1 MYINY
6 KMQVLGESIT
16 LANGEDDGREVIGV
30 EDFDFDHSI
39 TVEDIID
46 YLMPY
51 DKSRLTREFEL
62 GFVNACRKIFNEG
75 FIDLDQLESD
85 KYFVRFMQDKY
96 ADEAKEAWIKDK
108 LEQEEADNA

>member
-6 KMQVLGESIT
+6 RMQVLGKSIT
-16 LANGEDDGREVIGV
+16 LANGEDDGREVIDV
-30 EDFDFDHSI
+30 EDFDLDHSI

-62 GFVNACRKIFNEG
+62 GFGDACRKLIDEG

-85 KYFVRFMQDKY
+85 KYFVSFMQDKY
-96 ADEAKEAWIKDK
+96 YEEAREAWIEDK